1 MGGRRFVVGVE
12 LMLGLA
18 VGAAAAA
25 STAMLMVVFLESGR
39 AADERA
45 ARGARAAEALAM
57 LGGDGAVGDTAL
69 RAFTA
74 SGLVGEALVL
84 DPGAEPPRGEG
95 WTLHTLPGGR
105 VLAVAGPEDPSDRYP
120 ALTIPLAAITLLLLL
135 LAVTAPRYL
144 SRHITEPLRA
154 LLAEAGRVDATGSSS
169 ALAARASFGR
179 LVEMLAQRD
188 SELASLKMLAETRAD
203 MAEQHSGAVVK
214 AVSSALFAT
223 DRSGRLLSFNPA
235 AAELLGLDEGDEGGP
250 LPLDRTPAAAA
261 LVGACGPE
269 PCDCERTY
277 RDADGSEHV
286 LGISAGVAG
295 DGIRAYLVTD
305 LTRIR
310 DLERRLAEEAA
321 LAGLGTAAA
330 GIAHEMGNT
339 LCAMSGFIDLLARG
353 QPPERARGLISEAR
367 SEVESARRMI
377 DSFRLLASVPGVPG
391 ALLEI
396 SELPDILD
404 SVARQA
410 GPATVRCDAAAGA
423 VAIDRELLA
432 RAVLNLAR
440 NAREASPGEAIEILA
455 EVAGGNLSISV
466 LDRGPGLPGDPGE
479 LLRPFR
485 SGRGDKGH
493 MGLGLTITRR
503 IAMASGGTLLAS
515 DRQGGGAA
523 VTIRLPLAA
532 REAAG

>member
-25 STAMLMVVFLESGR
+25 SMAMLIVVFLESGR
-39 AADERA
+39 VADERA
-45 ARGARAAEALAM
+45 ARGAQAAEALAM
-57 LGGDGAVGDTAL
+57 IGGEGLVGDSAL

-74 SGLVGEALVL
+74 SGLVEDALL
-84 DPGAEPPRGEG
+84 LGPGAEPPSGEG
-95 WTLHTLPGGR
+95 WTLRTLPGGR
-105 VLAVAGPEDPSDRYP
+105 VLAVAGPEQPITPSP
-120 ALTIPLAAITLLLLL
+120 ALTALLGAITLLLLL

-154 LLAEAGRVDATGSSS
+154 LLAEAGRVEAAGSSS

-188 SELASLKMLAETRAD
+188 SELASLRMLAETRAD

-223 DRSGRLLSFNPA
+223 DRNGRLLSFNPA
-235 AAELLGLDEGDEGGP
+235 AADLLGLDGGDEGNP

-261 LVGACGPE
+261 LSGACGPE
-269 PCDCERTY
+269 PCDCERTF
-277 RDADGSEHV
+277 RDPDGSEHV

-295 DGIRAYLVTD
+295 EGIRAFLVTD

-310 DLERRLAEEAA
+310 ALERRLAEEAA
-321 LAGLGTAAA
+321 MAGLGTAAA

-377 DSFRLLASVPGVPG
+377 DSFRLLASVPDIPG
-391 ALLEI
+391 ALLEL
-396 SELPDILD
+396 SELPELLD
-404 SVARQA
+404 PLARQV
-410 GPATVRCDAAAGA
+410 GPATVRCTAFGGA

-440 NAREASPGEAIEILA
+440 NAREASPGDEVEIVA
-455 EVAGGNLSISV
+455 ETSGGTLSISV
-466 LDRGPGLPGDPGE
+466 LDRGPGLPGDPAE

-485 SGRGDKGH
+485 SGRSGQGH

-503 IAMASGGTLLAS
+503 IAMASGGSLHAS
-515 DRQGGGAA
+515 DRQGGGA
-523 VTIRLPLAA
+523 VFTIRLPLAA
-532 REAAG
+532 REAE